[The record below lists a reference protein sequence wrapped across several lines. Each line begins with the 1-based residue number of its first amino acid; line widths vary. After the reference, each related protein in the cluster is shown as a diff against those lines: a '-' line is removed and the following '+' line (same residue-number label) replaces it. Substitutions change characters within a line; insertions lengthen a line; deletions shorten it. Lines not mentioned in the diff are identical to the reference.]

1 MKEGTKL
8 TLAIVGLVAIFGAA
22 IIGYNY
28 LSDKYRPTTVLP
40 NAAVSGNTESENT
53 GNDASEESVPE
64 GENGEIQQQAA
75 PDFTVY
81 DKDGNAVKFSDRV
94 GEKPVIINF
103 WATWCGPC
111 KSEMPHFEKAYNE
124 YRDKI
129 DFMMINPTDGVN
141 DTEKA
146 VEEFLADTGYT
157 FPVYY
162 DTESDAGITYG
173 ITGFPMTF
181 FIDKDGYLLGYF
193 PGAMDEAT
201 LYECIDIVLGE

>member
-8 TLAIVGLVAIFGAA
+8 IFAIVGLVAIFGAA

-28 LSDKYRPTTVLP
+28 LSAKYKPVAVLP
-40 NAAVSGNTESENT
+40 SMPEAEDATSSDTEDGVENT
-53 GNDASEESVPE
+53 QETAPE
-64 GENGEIQQQAA
+64 RQAA

-81 DKDGNAVKFSDRV
+81 DLDGNAVKFSDRV
-94 GEKPVIINF
+94 GEKPIIINF

-111 KSEMPHFEKAYNE
+111 KSEMPHFEKAFKE
-124 YRDKI
+124 YGDRI

-141 DTEKA
+141 DTKENVAK
-146 VEEFLADTGYT
+146 FLAETGYT

-162 DTESDAGITYG
+162 DLDSNAAMVYG

-181 FIDKDGYLLGYF
+181 FIDKDGYLLGYV
-193 PGAMDEAT
+193 PGSMDEAT
-201 LYECIDIVLGE
+201 LYECIGIVMGEENIF